1 MQLLNSIKKLF
12 LTGII
17 AGYIIP
23 ANAQFIPKILDY
35 TPAPGQYTNA
45 DNIGTPSAAAS
56 IIGTNKGLV
65 SLGAFGGSITVYF
78 PDGIKNDPAN
88 PYGIDF
94 TIYGNATATWSEPGI
109 IQVMKDEN
117 KNGIA
122 DDTWY
127 EIAGSEHFWTSTNSN
142 YAVTYQNNGL
152 RQAGNIQW
160 TDNQNQSGVIPVNS
174 FHQQAYYPKADLF
187 PTIPTDKYTLGG
199 TRLTNPIDL
208 SNPGQVISYHKTF
221 GYADNT
227 PVLSYTENLPD
238 NPYTAA
244 VEGSGGDAIDIDW
257 AVDSNKTPVKLDEVN
272 FIRIYTGMNA
282 IAGWLGE
289 ISTEITGIR
298 DVEPASASG
307 MQSVV
312 VIQEFAQKIA
322 VGQSQTL
329 NALLFEKGIPNPAAA
344 IIWSVDNTELST
356 VQNGKLIAKKAGT
369 IVLRATSASNPELFA
384 EKTISLYAPAKA
396 KITLQ
401 SNVLKVNDKLELTG
415 EVTDQNGS
423 SMTGINT
430 NWTFDDGS
438 VGEIVTSDGV
448 NYLRGLQVG
457 KSWLHFIVTDSP
469 KVRDSVQVEVVAESS
484 KKKVYIS
491 VKTSEKTII
500 PRHSVWVDQV
510 DLTSKVDRTQK
521 TYGLKDITFVSLA
534 HAVAAAFKT
543 AGYDDE
549 WAFRD
554 DAEGGSALYLW
565 KVPSI
570 EDGSINYTFGYGGS
584 RTSDSYRRTWVVLL
598 NQQQVVSGFDKIKVN
613 NDDEILIYHLIDNN
627 LPWAVTQLTSGKD
640 SVSVGSS
647 VEIQLKKYSCT
658 MDANR
663 LVSVNS
669 SEIIAGQGIVVQSLN
684 NSGSKVNLTSD
695 ELGKAVFPVGS
706 SGSFLISSG
715 IDIANLFAG
724 LVTGNQLQPENT
736 MYCQVFPNPFT
747 TKIKISSSKE
757 IESILIYN
765 PEGQLIVNLKGNH
778 PEIDL
783 GNLSS
788 GLYLIQV
795 VADKQ
800 VFCQKIVKK

>member
-1 MQLLNSIKKLF
+1 MNSFKKLILIGILAGF
-12 LTGII
+12 LK
-17 AGYIIP
+17 P
-23 ANAQFIPKILDY
+23 AEAQFISKIVDY

-65 SLGAFGGSITVYF
+65 SLGAFGGSITAYF
-78 PDGIKNDPAN
+78 PNGIKNDPAN
-88 PYGIDF
+88 PYGVDF
-94 TIYGNATATWSEPGI
+94 TIYGNATSTWSEPGI

-127 EIAGSEHFWTSTNSN
+127 EIAGSEHFWNSTTSN

-152 RQAGNIQW
+152 NQAGDIQW
-160 TDNQNQSGVIPVNS
+160 TDNQNQSGLIPVNS
-174 FHQQAYYPKADLF
+174 YHQQAYYPKTDLF
-187 PTIPTDKYTLGG
+187 PTIPADKYILGG

-227 PVLSYTENLPD
+227 PVLSYTEKLPD
-238 NPYTAA
+238 NPYTPA

-257 AVDSNKTPVKLDEVN
+257 AVDANKKPVKLDEIN

-289 ISTEITGIR
+289 ISTEVTGIR
-298 DVEPASASG
+298 DVEPASVSG
-307 MQSVV
+307 VQSVV
-312 VIQEFAQKIA
+312 VIQEFAQKMA
-322 VGQSQTL
+322 VGQSETL
-329 NALLFEKGIPNPAAA
+329 NALLFEKGIPNLATT
-344 IIWSVDNTELST
+344 INWSVDNTELGAI
-356 VQNGKLIAKKAGT
+356 QNGKLVAKKAGS
-369 IVLRATSASNPELFA
+369 IVLRASSSSNPEIYT
-384 EKTISLYAPAKA
+384 EKTITLYAPTKA
-396 KITLQ
+396 KITIQ

-415 EVTDQNGS
+415 EVTDQNET

-430 NWTFDDGS
+430 KWTFDDNS
-438 VGEIVTSDGV
+438 VGEIVTTDGV
-448 NYLRGLQVG
+448 NYLKGLQVG

-500 PRHSVWVDQV
+500 PRQSVWVDQV
-510 DLTSKVDRTQK
+510 DLTSKVDRNQK
-521 TYGLKDITFVSLA
+521 TYGLNDITFVSLA
-534 HAVAAAFKT
+534 HAIAAAFKT
-543 AGYDDE
+543 TGYGAD

-570 EDGSINYTFGYGGS
+570 EDGSTTYTFGYGGS
-584 RTSDSYRRTWVVLL
+584 RTSDSFRRTWVVLL
-598 NQQQVVSGFDKIKVN
+598 NQQQVVSGFDKLKVN
-613 NDDEILIYHLIDNN
+613 NDDEIMIYHVIDNN
-627 LPWAVTQLTSGKD
+627 LPWTVTQLTLGKD

-647 VEIQLKKYSCT
+647 TEIQLKKYSCS

-669 SEIIAGQGIVVQSLN
+669 SEIIANQAIVGQSLN
-684 NSGSKVNLTSD
+684 NSGSKTNLTSD
-695 ELGKAVFPVGS
+695 ELGKAVFSVS
-706 SGSFLISSG
+706 SGGNYLVSSG
-715 IDIANLFAG
+715 IDVASLFAG
-724 LVTGNQLQPENT
+724 LVTGNQIQPANLLD
-736 MYCQVFPNPFT
+736 CKVFPNPFT
-747 TKIKISSSKE
+747 TKIKISCTKE

-765 PEGQLIVNLKGNH
+765 LEGQLIENLEGNH
-778 PEIDL
+778 SEI
-783 GNLSS
+783 NLDNLLS
-788 GLYLIQV
+788 GVYLIQI

-800 VFCQKIVKK
+800 VFNQKIVKK